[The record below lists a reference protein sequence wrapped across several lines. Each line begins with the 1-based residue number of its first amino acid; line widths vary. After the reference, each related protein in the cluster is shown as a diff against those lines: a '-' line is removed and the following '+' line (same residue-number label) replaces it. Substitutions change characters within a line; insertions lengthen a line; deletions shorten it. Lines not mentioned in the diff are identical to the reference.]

1 MKCNTAALAFMEVN
15 PACGFFTMPSD
26 IENILT
32 TKVLNDIFQGKNFRI
47 CIMKIKNMLGQ
58 KKFVLSFEV
67 FPPKREGS
75 IENLYSTIKE
85 LGELK
90 PDFISVTYGAGGSTR
105 EKTIEISSKVKN
117 EFKMEVLA
125 HLTCVQSTKEDIAT
139 ILKALKNENVENI
152 LALRGDPPDGMEKFQ
167 KTDGGFGYANELVEF
182 IRMRND
188 FSIGVAGYPEGHI
201 EAPSL
206 QIDMIN
212 LKRKVDAG
220 ADFIITQLFFNNDA
234 FYSFRDQA
242 MELKINVPII
252 PGIFPILN
260 YNQVKRISSLSGVKI
275 TSRLGSKIE
284 KNKNKPEEVEKYGIE
299 YAIIQI
305 EDLRNNDIDGLHIYC
320 MNRSQPVKKI
330 LKELSFSR

>member
-1 MKCNTAALAFMEVN
+1 
-15 PACGFFTMPSD
+15 
-26 IENILT
+26 
-32 TKVLNDIFQGKNFRI
+32 
-47 CIMKIKNMLGQ
+47 MKIKNMLDR
-58 KKFVLSFEV
+58 KKFTLSFEV

-75 IENLYSTIKE
+75 IENLFSTIKE
-85 LGELK
+85 LEELK

-117 EFKMEVLA
+117 EYKMEVLA
-125 HLTCVQSTKEDIAT
+125 HLTCVQSTKEDIAA
-139 ILKALKNENVENI
+139 ILKALKKENVENI
-152 LALRGDPPDGMEKFQ
+152 LALRGDPPEGMEKFQ
-167 KTDGGFGYANELVEF
+167 KTEGGFGYANELVEF
-182 IRMRND
+182 IRMCDD

-206 QIDMIN
+206 QVDMIN

-220 ADFIITQLFFNNDA
+220 ADFIITQLFFDNDV
-234 FYSFRDQA
+234 FYNFRDHA

-284 KNKNKPEEVEKYGIE
+284 KNKDKPEEVEKYGVE
-299 YAIIQI
+299 YAIIQV
-305 EDLRNNDIDGLHIYC
+305 ENLLKNEIDGLHVYC